1 MKKEKYLQPNLNL
14 ILMLKDFNLL
24 ASCARGNE
32 RAMCNELMFLLKD
45 ELGDADAQA
54 SKTGVRGLVC
64 AKTSFNPVE
73 TIEKFKNILS
83 ERPYEFRYSMRVI
96 PIQQVTPTELE
107 EIKRVCNEMAQKIL
121 ETQTYRVTVEKRYTT
136 LHSNDIIE
144 AAASDIKAKVDLHNP
159 TLILLIEVLG
169 GYTGISLI
177 KPSDVLGVV
186 KEKMMPT

>member
-1 MKKEKYLQPNLNL
+1 
-14 ILMLKDFNLL
+14 MLKDFNLL

-45 ELGDADAQA
+45 ELADVEAQA

-64 AKTSFNPVE
+64 AKTSLTPLDA
-73 TIEKFKNILS
+73 IEKLKVILF
-83 ERPYEFRYSMRVI
+83 ERPYEFRYALRII
-96 PIQQVTPTELE
+96 PIQQVVPTELD
-107 EIKRVCNEMAQKIL
+107 EIKRVCNEMATKIM
-121 ETQTYRVTVEKRYTT
+121 ENQTYRVTVEKRYTT
-136 LHSNDIIE
+136 LHSNDIIT
-144 AAASDIKAKVDLHNP
+144 AAATDIKAKVDLHNP

-177 KPSDVLGVV
+177 KPTDILGVV